1 MDTLCA
7 LKFMSQTR
15 HLTVVVYTRVNTNYR
30 NRNNKCVD
38 APYCRAEKYAGRVA
52 CYPLVSH
59 DEYADA
65 RRDRQTDGRQS
76 VTLCFLRAALQ
87 PRLALCA
94 HNVPASVRFTQ
105 RYVQYLTT

>member
-65 RRDRQTDGRQS
+65 RRDRQTDRR
-76 VTLCFLRAALQ
+76 TDAKALHY
-87 PRLALCA
+87 A
-94 HNVPASVRFTQ
+94 F
-105 RYVQYLTT
+105 